1 MRSNKKS
8 NIERFQKKIV
18 SRNFIHSNFSTKLL
32 AFIVTMSLLISF
44 GVFAYFYSGVIEGK
58 LGLEGGRTFTISK
71 ALAFGNKPGFIIL
84 TFLGFTYLIY
94 LMALRGPI
102 NLFIRRVFSLCIAF
116 SLLLSLLWFTPSF
129 NHTLHYALASIIFSF
144 ILFFNLTT
152 YYLFYKKYLK
162 DRSLFILLGFLN
174 MLAYV
179 CLIVFAV
186 LEGDLETDIFAA
198 FEILFA
204 ALFLSTIIL
213 IGYY

>member
-18 SRNFIHSNFSTKLL
+18 SRKFIHSNFSTKLL
-32 AFIVTMSLLISF
+32 AFIITTSLLISF

-58 LGLEGGRTFTISK
+58 LGTEGGRTFTISK

-94 LMALRGPI
+94 LLALRGPI
-102 NLFIRRVFSLCIAF
+102 NLFIRRVFFLCIAF

-129 NHTLHYALASIIFSF
+129 NSTLHYTLASIIFTL

-162 DRSLFILLGFLN
+162 DRSLFILLGLLN
-174 MLAYV
+174 MVAYV

-186 LEGDLETDIFAA
+186 LKGDLETDIFAS

-204 ALFLSTIIL
+204 TLFLSTIIL